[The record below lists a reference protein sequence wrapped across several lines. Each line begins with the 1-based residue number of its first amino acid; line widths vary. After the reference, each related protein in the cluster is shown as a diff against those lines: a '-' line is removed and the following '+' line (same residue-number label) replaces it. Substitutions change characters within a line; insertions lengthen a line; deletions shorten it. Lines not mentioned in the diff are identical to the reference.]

1 MFLNPDIPA
10 NCALRL
16 TRTALLGGI
25 AAAVLLA
32 GCAGPSS
39 QRGDKARD
47 SGAISAAA
55 ASPASP
61 LSCLPVAPACPAV
74 PQATDAVTRMLAYAQ
89 RVRLMPPAELN
100 QEVTRLGNGSSPTEQ
115 LQLSLVLSQLLQ
127 LPELIRAQELLGRV
141 LADAGAEA
149 QSLHTLAR
157 LLASRYVELRRVE
170 EQLEKQ
176 TQQTRDVQ
184 RRLDQTN
191 ERLEALKAIERSL
204 PSRPPAANSSA
215 PAGRGTHAPTP

>member
-10 NCALRL
+10 NCVLRL
-16 TRTALLGGI
+16 ARTAVLGVL
-25 AAAVLLA
+25 AATVLLA

-47 SGAISAAA
+47 TTALPP
-55 ASPASP
+55 ASVSP
-61 LSCLPVAPACPAV
+61 LSCPPVAPACPAV

-100 QEVTRLGNGSSPTEQ
+100 QEVTRLGNGSGPTEQ

-184 RRLDQTN
+184 RKLDQTN

>member
-1 MFLNPDIPA
+1 MFSNPDIPA
-10 NCALRL
+10 LAPPGLA
-16 TRTALLGGI
+16 RTALLGI
-25 AAAVLLA
+25 VVASALLA
-32 GCAGPSS
+32 GCVNSS
-39 QRGDKARD
+39 SLRGDQAKD
-47 SGAISAAA
+47 TAAA
-55 ASPASP
+55 QQAASP
-61 LSCLPVAPACPAV
+61 LSCPPPIAPVCPAA
-74 PQATDAVTRMLAYAQ
+74 PQTADAIPRMLAYAQ

-100 QEVTRLGNGSSPTEQ
+100 QEAARLGNGASPTEQ
-115 LQLSLVLSQLLQ
+115 MQLSLVLGQLLQ

-149 QSLHTLAR
+149 QALHALAR
-157 LLASRYVELRRVE
+157 LVASRYVDLRRLE
-170 EQLEKQ
+170 EQLDKQ

-215 PAGRGTHAPTP
+215 PAGRGPNGATP